1 MEDPEELKE
10 EMVELEHRAE
20 DELKP
25 IAEKTHL
32 KPW

>member
-10 EMVELEHRAE
+10 RVVMLERRAE
-20 DELKP
+20 EELKP

>member
-10 EMVELEHRAE
+10 RVVKLEHKAE
-20 DELKP
+20 EELKP